1 MLCSR
6 QPPFVSFLHVGI
18 SVLFQVTH
26 LALWGTDLLL
36 VRQAP
41 EDDKVH
47 LQLKDMGMGWRW
59 AWWMHI
65 ECSWLS
71 RPHCDIQPPR
81 TSQFPSQISEGELS
95 HIPLQGKARQKKKC
109 TSCHPSLKT
118 VSREQFKGRYH
129 SLHQILC
136 PPLLFLL
143 RFACFWWPYRNSP
156 EFALWACTE
165 KFFFFNLA
173 LYTALRTCLSNEF
186 CFFPEKEQKRLY
198 SCDFWVKY
206 DLASPPSGYFWELQA
221 TLRCKGIL
229 GLQCGKSIEIWN
241 IYFFFLTPNNMSHPT
256 MPSKFNY
263 I

>member
-1 MLCSR
+1 MSLVDAYWMQLAFSSSLWY
-6 QPPFVSFLHVGI
+6 PTSKNISISF
-18 SVLFQVTH
+18 SN
-26 LALWGTDLLL
+26 LWRG
-36 VRQAP
+36 AF
-41 EDDKVH
+41 
-47 LQLKDMGMGWRW
+47 
-59 AWWMHI
+59 
-65 ECSWLS
+65 
-71 RPHCDIQPPR
+71 PHTPPR
-81 TSQFPSQISEGELS
+81 QSKT
-95 HIPLQGKARQKKKC
+95 KKKKKC